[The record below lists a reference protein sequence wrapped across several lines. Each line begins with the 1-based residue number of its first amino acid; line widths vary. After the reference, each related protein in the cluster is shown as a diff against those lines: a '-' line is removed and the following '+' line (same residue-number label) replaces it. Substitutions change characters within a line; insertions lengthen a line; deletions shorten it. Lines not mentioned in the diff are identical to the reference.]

1 VAIQATWRRL
11 FHAAERRL
19 SRSGSVTD
27 AIGMKITAVTVGWY
41 GALALATLLAAPAF
55 AGEAFRCRTCAPGYG
70 GMPYGNTGCGPRYW
84 NARHDEPNCPDPC
97 DACNRWRSCNGVTQG
112 PDMLAPWQMPPGR
125 GFMTAEQVGYD
136 TRPWCHECQK

>member
-1 VAIQATWRRL
+1 
-11 FHAAERRL
+11 
-19 SRSGSVTD
+19 VTD